1 MTTFA
6 ELFRIVREVI
16 EESEDELAEDH
27 ELDDEV
33 EVDEILDVIRSRVN
47 SKVEMVE
54 QSSDMA
60 AARQR
65 TRSPLGARIGRIRW

>member
-47 SKVEMVE
+47 SKVEMV
-54 QSSDMA
+54 DVD
-60 AARQR
+60 
-65 TRSPLGARIGRIRW
+65 LL